1 MFGAQTLCQEA
12 GLSAAGI
19 KAELVTRLLDHQQA
33 APPAA
38 GNALGPTPSADAA
51 PTGGALAP
59 PVPASVNDA
68 AAAADPA
75 LHATA
80 AAAVAVP
87 TEAERRAAIE
97 AELAKRKARAER
109 FGPIPGGEE
118 AGAETAK
125 KLERAERFGTG
136 PDAGTDLGALDSAL
150 ADGKGRRGGA
160 GQGRKGQ
167 PKASGGK
174 PAPAAAAVAAPPKEK
189 TAADLE
195 WEEKKRKRMERFGA
209 SGEDPSAK
217 KQKA

>member
-1 MFGAQTLCQEA
+1 MSQTLCQEA

-33 APPAA
+33 PAPAA
-38 GNALGPTPSADAA
+38 GNALGPTPSVDVA
-51 PTGGALAP
+51 PTAGALPP
-59 PVPASVNDA
+59 PVPASVTDA
-68 AAAADPA
+68 AAATDPA
-75 LHATA
+75 FHATA
-80 AAAVAVP
+80 AATVAVP

-109 FGPIPGGEE
+109 FGVIAGGGEE
-118 AGAETAK
+118 ASGEAAK
-125 KLERAERFGTG
+125 KLERAERFGTAL
-136 PDAGTDLGALDSAL
+136 DAGADLGALDSAL
-150 ADGKGRRGGA
+150 ADGKGRRGA

-167 PKASGGK
+167 QKAQGGK
-174 PAPAAAAVAAPPKEK
+174 PGGAGAAAVAAPPKEK

-209 SGEDPSAK
+209 GGEDPSAK